1 MNNLKFASLVALSLA
16 IGGSYAYA
24 QTAPA
29 AKAEEKK
36 EEMPSPAVEKYARD
50 FLATW
55 GSDPELIAAV
65 KAATAEHKKLSYD
78 DVEILDNQWRAAKVK
93 DSKDE
98 DDIKG
103 MKKALGKLKE
113 IAPDKDD
120 KGHIAAGDALIKG
133 ARGSATSK
141 FLQKQLEAAKPKDA
155 VTEIFVMDGWGW
167 NVGQTGGTSDYYQGD
182 EGKWQKTFAKGDAN
196 EVEVLPI
203 VEEDGI
209 RYSQISLPIK
219 DGDKNIGAVT
229 IGVDV
234 SKVK

>member
-1 MNNLKFASLVALSLA
+1 MTNLKFASLVALSLA
-16 IGGSYAYA
+16 IGAGSAFA
-24 QTAPA
+24 QD
-29 AKAEEKK
+29 KK

-50 FLATW
+50 FLAKW

-103 MKKALGKLKE
+103 MKKSLGKLKE

-120 KGHIAAGDALIKG
+120 KAHIAAGDALIKA
-133 ARGSATSK
+133 ARGSKTSE
-141 FLQKQLEAAKPKDA
+141 FLKKKMAEAQPKDA

-182 EGKWQKTFAKGDAN
+182 EGKWQKTFASGDPK

-209 RYSQISLPIK
+209 RYAHVSLPIK

-234 SKVK
+234 DKVK